1 MTDPIAVQ
9 HAAARAWSLFTQDRQ
24 RTTETVE
31 NWETGTTPDGS
42 PCLSGQVVGANPAD
56 ALRLFTADYP
66 IPLGQPGDLRPTV
79 EYRDGRV
86 VTVWRSAGVWVELW
100 HPEVPIPRPGPP
112 VGAQRPARPLP
123 APPRRTAV
131 AVSSPS
137 GRLPLGQRLTNIRRQ
152 YANKE
157 TAR

>member
-9 HAAARAWSLFTQDRQ
+9 HAASRAWSLFTQDRQ
-24 RTTETVE
+24 TTETVE
-31 NWETGTTPDGS
+31 NWETSTTPDGS
-42 PCLSGQVVGANPAD
+42 PCLSGQVVGANPAH

-79 EYRDGRV
+79 DYRDGRV

-100 HPEVPIPRPGPP
+100 HTEVPIPRPGPP
-112 VGAQRPARPLP
+112 VAAQRPARPVP

-131 AVSSPS
+131 TVSSPS

-157 TAR
+157 N

>member
-1 MTDPIAVQ
+1 MSDPIAVQ
-9 HAAARAWSLFTQDRQ
+9 HAASRAWSLFTQDRQ
-24 RTTETVE
+24 TTETVE

-42 PCLSGQVVGANPAD
+42 PCLSGQVVGDNPAL

-66 IPLGQPGDLRPTV
+66 IPLGQPGDQRPHA
-79 EYRDGRV
+79 EYREGRV

-112 VGAQRPARPLP
+112 VAAQRPARPVP

-131 AVSSPS
+131 AAATPS
-137 GRLPLGQRLTNIRRQ
+137 GRLPLGQRLTDIRR
-152 YANKE
+152 ALATKE
-157 TAR
+157 N

>member
-9 HAAARAWSLFTQDRQ
+9 HAATRAWSLFAQDRK
-24 RTTETVE
+24 TKETVE
-31 NWETGTTPDGS
+31 NWETSTTPDGS
-42 PCLSGQVVGANPAD
+42 PCLSGQVVGANPAQ

-112 VGAQRPARPLP
+112 AGAQRPARPLP
-123 APPRRTAV
+123 APPSRTAF
-131 AVSSPS
+131 SSPS
-137 GRLPLGQRLTNIRRQ
+137 GRLPLGRRIFRPAL
-152 YANKE
+152 ANKE
-157 TAR
+157 N

>member
-1 MTDPIAVQ
+1 MADPIAVQ
-9 HAAARAWSLFTQDRQ
+9 NAAARAWFLFTQDR

-42 PCLSGQVVGANPAD
+42 PCLSGQVVGDNPAQ

-66 IPLGQPGDLRPTV
+66 IPLGKPGDQRPTA

-100 HPEVPIPRPGPP
+100 HPEAPTPRPGPP
-112 VGAQRPARPLP
+112 VAAQRPARPVP
-123 APPRRTAV
+123 APPRC
-131 AVSSPS
+131 
-137 GRLPLGQRLTNIRRQ
+137 TNVRRQ

-157 TAR
+157 N